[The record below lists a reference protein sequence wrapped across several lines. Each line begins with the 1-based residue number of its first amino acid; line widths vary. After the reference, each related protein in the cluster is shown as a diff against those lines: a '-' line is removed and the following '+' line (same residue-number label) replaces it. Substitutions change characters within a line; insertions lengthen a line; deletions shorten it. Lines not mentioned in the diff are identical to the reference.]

1 MKKKPP
7 AQIKINLLPKDPF
20 FESIVGRSLKWAL
33 SAGRYIV
40 IFTELVVILSFVARF
55 TLDRQVTDLNSD
67 IQQKESIISSYGD
80 LEDNFR
86 SAQTK
91 IQTITEL
98 DQDTNIVDVFPH
110 ISEVTPEGI
119 NYDELVIQ
127 PTGIS
132 AGGST
137 ISQTALNLLITNLQL
152 SPHFFNVSIDR
163 IETQDD
169 QSPGFAFRLRAD
181 TKVIT
186 TVTKK
191 NAPAQKVDVLDRT
204 QGL

>member
-98 DQDTNIVDVFPH
+98 DQDTKIVDVFPH

>member
-7 AQIKINLLPKDPF
+7 AQIKINLLPKDTF

>member
-191 NAPAQKVDVLDRT
+191 MLLRKK
-204 QGL
+204 